1 MHHKL
6 ILTRFQKFLLPLLF
20 VGLFYRLS
28 WETADAATPKPY
40 PTVTPT
46 LVQATVAPTS
56 AITPSVEI
64 TPTVA
69 PGTTTVSPSPTIAS
83 TSPST
88 VTGVISIARTITATK
103 PIPLRLQIPKFKI
116 DAAIERV
123 GSAPNGS
130 MGIPKEV
137 DNVAWYA
144 PGIAPGEVG
153 NAVIAGH
160 LDRANGSPAVFWNIG
175 KLKVGDELIVVSANK
190 LKYHFSVTRVQAY
203 PYDEAP
209 MDDIFG
215 FALQSQLNLITCNG
229 VWNQGAHNY
238 SKRLVVYTQWTK
250 TTH

>member
-1 MHHKL
+1 MQHKL
-6 ILTRFQKFLLPLLF
+6 FFTCLQKFLFPLLF
-20 VGLFYRLS
+20 VGILCGWNCEVS
-28 WETADAATPKPY
+28 AAATSKPY

-46 LVQATVAPTS
+46 QALMPVAPTS
-56 AITPSVEI
+56 APVTSLVI
-64 TPTVA
+64 TPTLIPIATAA
-69 PGTTTVSPSPTIAS
+69 PLTPTIVS
-83 TSPST
+83 TGTST
-88 VTGVISIARTITATK
+88 VTGVISIARTITVTK

-116 DAAIERV
+116 DAAVELI
-123 GSAPNGS
+123 GSAANGS
-130 MGIPKEV
+130 MGIPKKV

-160 LDRANGSPAVFWNIG
+160 LDRANGKPAVFWNIG

-190 LKYHFSVTRVQAY
+190 LKYHFAVTRVQSY
-203 PYDEAP
+203 PYDQAP
-209 MDDIFG
+209 LEDIFG

-250 TTH
+250 TTP